1 MTYLAAAAVMVAAIG
16 SAFESH
22 EAGVAVKNEDTL
34 KARQAGLDAGAK
46 QIDIRQKMMAA
57 LASQNAKAGA
67 GGIGTGGSFGANV
80 NRQITQNQ
88 DDLLI
93 NSTNAQTQEQ
103 LYAMQGNAAEQQGN
117 IKAGVSLLDA
127 AGSSQVTTA
136 VGAAMS

>member
-1 MTYLAAAAVMVAAIG
+1 MTYLVAAAVAVAAMG
-16 SAFESH
+16 TAFESH
-22 EAGVAVKNEDTL
+22 EAGVAVKNEDTV

-80 NRQITQNQ
+80 NRQITENQ
-88 DDLLI
+88 SDLLI

-103 LYAMQGNAAEQQGN
+103 LYAMQGGSAEQEGN
-117 IKAGVSLLDA
+117 IKAGASLLDA
-127 AGSSQVTTA
+127 AGSSQV
-136 VGAAMS
+136 GAAIGS

>member
-1 MTYLAAAAVMVAAIG
+1 MTYLAAAAVVVAAIG
-16 SAFESH
+16 TAFETH
-22 EAGVAVKNEDTL
+22 AAGVAVKNEDIM

-46 QIDIRQKMMAA
+46 QIDIRQKMLTA

-80 NRQITQNQ
+80 SRQITQNQ
-88 DDLLI
+88 SDLLI

-117 IKAGVSLLDA
+117 IQAGVSLLDA
-127 AGSSQVTTA
+127 AGSAQVGKA
-136 VGAAMS
+136 INP

>member
-1 MTYLAAAAVMVAAIG
+1 MTYLAAAAVVVAAIG
-16 SAFESH
+16 TAFETH
-22 EAGVAVKNEDTL
+22 AAGVAVKNEDIM

-46 QIDIRQKMMAA
+46 QIDIRQKMLTA

-88 DDLLI
+88 SDLLI

-117 IKAGVSLLDA
+117 IQAGVSLLDA
-127 AGSSQVTTA
+127 AGSAQVGKA
-136 VGAAMS
+136 INP

>member
-1 MTYLAAAAVMVAAIG
+1 MTYLAAAVVVVASIG
-16 SAFESH
+16 SAFEAH
-22 EAGVAVKNEDTL
+22 VAGVAVKNEDIM

-46 QIDIRQKMMAA
+46 QIDIRQKMMTA

-88 DDLLI
+88 SDLLI
-93 NSTNAQTQEQ
+93 NSTNAQAQEQ

-117 IKAGVSLLDA
+117 IQAGVSLLDA
-127 AGSSQVTTA
+127 AGSTQVSKA
-136 VGAAMS
+136 IGS